1 MLKASL
7 QDECCRIPY
16 VKHNPR
22 VIHQAGYDTWYA
34 ARIAELNLRR
44 QKSIHKQ
51 HLDLKTVQMFT
62 AWVKIIVLACISE
75 IYGQGENRYHS
86 ITHISTVAANILVDL

>member
-1 MLKASL
+1 MSAAR
-7 QDECCRIPY
+7 RIPDA
-16 VKHNPR
+16 KHNPC
-22 VIHQAGYDTWYA
+22 VIRQAGYSTWYA
-34 ARIAELNLRR
+34 ARIAKLNLRR

-51 HLDLKTVQMFT
+51 CLDLITVQTFT

-86 ITHISTVAANILVDL
+86 ITHLSIAAGNILADL